1 MEYFQTAWRDG
12 SSLNKGLTSEEFFYN
27 QIYSALEVNV
37 ANRTLPFFNQ
47 NAKTVPVELSTGK
60 IINDENL
67 IALEQLAS
75 KKGYSSNVWIY
86 GDVLDK
92 MQKEGIPLNLR
103 RDAEPA
109 LCLTKYAN
117 FTHLNK
123 PELYIAEGGAKTKA
137 QYLYNYDSLDERSK
151 KAVDKYFKNAV
162 EINNVH
168 TEENL
173 KNYLE
178 NLKKFK
184 TQVMPRLEA
193 MKSALKTAAQNS
205 ETIFKKGNQNCD
217 QKVNFAPVINAQLRH
232 MCQVNTGAR
241 LKNTP
246 NPQMENAC
254 YDFFSKIISDTNQN
268 KGKKWMVGEA
278 VTKAMNAGLEYAKS
292 CTSKDFNLEVRKNR
306 EEQSIKTEK
315 LKKRGYDGLS
325 Y

>member
-92 MQKEGIPLNLR
+92 MQKQGIPLNLR

-137 QYLYNYDSLDERSK
+137 QYLYNYDSLE
-151 KAVDKYFKNAV
+151 FN
-162 EINNVH
+162 
-168 TEENL
+168 EEYPP
-173 KNYLE
+173 KESLE
-178 NLKKFK
+178 SLNMDGMFE
-184 TQVMPRLEA
+184 TVRAIEV
-193 MKSALKTAAQNS
+193 AAAGKHN
-205 ETIFKKGNQNCD
+205 IL
-217 QKVNFAPVINAQLRH
+217 V
-232 MCQVNTGAR
+232 TGA
-241 LKNTP
+241 P
-246 NPQMENAC
+246 
-254 YDFFSKIISDTNQN
+254 
-268 KGKKWMVGEA
+268 G
-278 VTKAMNAGLEYAKS
+278 
-292 CTSKDFNLEVRKNR
+292 
-306 EEQSIKTEK
+306 
-315 LKKRGYDGLS
+315 
-325 Y
+325 